1 MHSPREIGPTY
12 RARRPADHRPNK
24 KKKKREREKGGRRE
38 SFRSLLEEEIFSFFF
53 LLEITGVVCLNGR
66 TNLVLQTIRDRPSS
80 SLPTL
85 PPPPSRSVSCK
96 FHEGS
101 VSFLSGDSRS
111 FSEELLSW
119 RGEKICHPVLAYL
132 SSIIVVAKIAFD
144 GKGREEV
151 CRGLLVASIERKKK
165 KKKEKEEE
173 EVSKSPIIKTCPS
186 KKKLLISKV
195 RTTRRQEL
203 QELT

>member
-1 MHSPREIGPTY
+1 MVVEDGGNIVFSCPGGEGKGREIRALHSPREIGPTY

-85 PPPPSRSVSCK
+85 SLP
-96 FHEGS
+96 
-101 VSFLSGDSRS
+101 L
-111 FSEELLSW
+111 FSIS
-119 RGEKICHPVLAYL
+119 
-132 SSIIVVAKIAFD
+132 
-144 GKGREEV
+144 
-151 CRGLLVASIERKKK
+151 LV
-165 KKKEKEEE
+165 
-173 EVSKSPIIKTCPS
+173 
-186 KKKLLISKV
+186 
-195 RTTRRQEL
+195 
-203 QELT
+203 